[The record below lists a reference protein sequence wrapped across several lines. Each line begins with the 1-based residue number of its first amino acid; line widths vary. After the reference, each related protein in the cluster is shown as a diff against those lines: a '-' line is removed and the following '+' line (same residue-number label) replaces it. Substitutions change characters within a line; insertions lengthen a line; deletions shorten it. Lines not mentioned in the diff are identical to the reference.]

1 MPISRRFISA
11 DRVTTSFGRGNSPAA
26 TISAGERLRVQVRDA
41 YDGFFDRGSDI
52 LSFLQARSPAKMNP
66 ATGPLRVEGA
76 NPGDALAVTIEA
88 INLGP
93 VGWVAATPATGIAGA
108 VAVEPAVSRFLVRR
122 DGLYLDGNLRLPL
135 RPMLGTIGVAPAD
148 RDEIA
153 LQLGEYGG
161 NLDINEVAPGA
172 TIHLPVQV
180 AGALLALGDVH
191 AAMGYGEAHSGVN
204 TPATVDLTVELISP
218 NPHRGIWI
226 ETPTDLVTVGVAAS
240 LDRALAQAAEEME
253 EQLQARLRISPVAA
267 RMLSGSTVDMR
278 LGQAGGYGVNVSA
291 QAVFPR
297 RFLETGNAGT

>member
-11 DRVTTSFGRGNSPAA
+11 DRVTTSFGPDNSVVAVVSP
-26 TISAGERLRVQVRDA
+26 GERLRVQVRDA
-41 YDGFFDRGSDI
+41 YDGFFDGESDI
-52 LSFLQARSPAKMNP
+52 SSFLQARSPAKMNP

-88 INLGP
+88 IKLGP
-93 VGWVAATPATGIAGA
+93 VGWVAATPDTGIAGA
-108 VAVEPAVSRFLVRR
+108 VAVEPAVSRFLVRG
-122 DGLYLDGNLRLPL
+122 DGLYLDGKLRLPL

-148 RDEIA
+148 RNEIA

-226 ETPTDLVTVGVAAS
+226 ET
-240 LDRALAQAAEEME
+240 LDRTGNGRGSGQSGPRALP
-253 EQLQARLRISPVAA
+253 RP
-267 RMLSGSTVDMR
+267 
-278 LGQAGGYGVNVSA
+278 
-291 QAVFPR
+291 PR
-297 RFLETGNAGT
+297 RWKSNCRRGWGSRRWPPGCFRGRPLICGWGRPAATASTFPPRRYSRGDS